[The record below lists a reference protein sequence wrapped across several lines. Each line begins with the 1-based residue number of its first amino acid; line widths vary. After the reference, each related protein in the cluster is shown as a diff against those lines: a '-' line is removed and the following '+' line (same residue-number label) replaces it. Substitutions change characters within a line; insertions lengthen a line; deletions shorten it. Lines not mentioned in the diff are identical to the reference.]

1 MKYNGAGEGNRTL
14 IKSLEGSRST
24 VELHPQRRYF
34 SVFACVVNR
43 AAGMVAPMSLVLLQ
57 GGRVVDPANNRDE
70 IADVLLSDGKIQSIA
85 PNLTAPDSAEVI
97 DCQGQVVCP
106 GLIDLHDSGTRRRS
120 GSGECLRH
128 RHHHAGDRWRR
139 TFAHRLTQRCRRGGH
154 NR

>member
-1 MKYNGAGEGNRTL
+1 MAPAVGFEPTTYRLTADC
-14 IKSLEGSRST
+14 ST

-85 PNLTAPDSAEVI
+85 PDLATPDGTEVI

-106 GLIDLHDSGTRRRS
+106 GLIDLHVHFREPGQTAKEDIATSLVELG
-120 GSGECLRH
+120 
-128 RHHHAGDRWRR
+128 
-139 TFAHRLTQRCRRGGH
+139 
-154 NR
+154 